1 MKKIAVITSTRAEYG
16 LLKPIITKIQKSKF
30 LDLRLVVTGAHLS
43 ELYGSTIN
51 TINGDGF
58 SIEETIDIDLEDNTK
73 NGVANVTSK
82 PEAEVPEFCGNV
94 DVLPP
99 V

>member
-1 MKKIAVITSTRAEYG
+1 MLNPVPVITVPAAFKKSPLAFVFIVKYSPPTA
-16 LLKPIITKIQKSKF
+16 PIIVIPTEGLKAFTPQ
-30 LDLRLVVTGAHLS
+30 R
-43 ELYGSTIN
+43 
-51 TINGDGF
+51 
-58 SIEETIDIDLEDNTK
+58 EEVPTK